1 MAEQDEI
8 QWVMVYS
15 SSNEQEIN
23 LLQTVLED
31 NEIESVILNKKDSAY
46 LFGDLELHVST
57 GDAFSASQLIN
68 QFFA

>member
-15 SSNEQEIN
+15 SSNEQEIS
-23 LLQTVLED
+23 LLQTMLED

-46 LFGDLELHVST
+46 LFGDIELHTST
-57 GDAFSASQLIN
+57 EDAFAASQLIN